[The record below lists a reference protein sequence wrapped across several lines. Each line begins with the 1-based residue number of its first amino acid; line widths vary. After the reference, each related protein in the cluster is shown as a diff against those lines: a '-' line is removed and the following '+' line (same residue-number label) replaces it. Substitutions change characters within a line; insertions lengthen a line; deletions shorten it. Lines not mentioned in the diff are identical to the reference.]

1 MTDIVTPEVRSRM
14 MSSIRGRDTV
24 PEKIVRSLLFRSG
37 FRFRLHRR
45 DLPGRPDIVLP
56 KYRAVIFINGCFWH
70 AHPRCA
76 YATCPSSNRKF
87 WQTKLA
93 DNQDRD
99 RRNIG
104 KLRRTGW
111 RVLVVWECTVRG
123 KLDLFELED
132 QLRSWIRSAAMF
144 GELADNR
151 DK

>member
-14 MSSIRGRDTV
+14 MSRIRGQDTV

-70 AHPRCA
+70 AHARCA
-76 YATCPSSNRKF
+76 YAASPSSNRKF
-87 WQTKLA
+87 WETKLA
-93 DNQDRD
+93 ANQERD

-104 KLRRTGW
+104 KLRQAGW
-111 RVLVVWECTVRG
+111 RVLIVWECTVRG
-123 KLDLFELED
+123 KQDLFELED
-132 QLRSWIRSAAMF
+132 QLGIWIRSAAES
-144 GELADNR
+144 GELADIP
-151 DK
+151 

>member
-14 MSSIRGRDTV
+14 MSRIRGQDTV

-70 AHPRCA
+70 AHARCA
-76 YATCPSSNRKF
+76 YATSPSSNRKF

-93 DNQDRD
+93 DNQERD

-104 KLRRTGW
+104 KLRQAGW
-111 RVLVVWECTVRG
+111 RVLIVWECTVRG
-123 KLDLFELED
+123 KQDLFELED
-132 QLRSWIRSAAMF
+132 QLGIWIRSAAES
-144 GELADNR
+144 GELADIQ
-151 DK
+151 

>member
-14 MSSIRGRDTV
+14 MSRIRGRDTG

-70 AHPRCA
+70 AHARCA
-76 YATCPSSNRKF
+76 YATSPSSNRKF
-87 WQTKLA
+87 WETKLA
-93 DNQDRD
+93 VNQERD

-104 KLRRTGW
+104 KLRQAGW

-123 KLDLFELED
+123 KQDLFELED
-132 QLRSWIRSAAMF
+132 QLGIWIRSAAES
-144 GELADNR
+144 GELADIQ
-151 DK
+151 

>member
-14 MSSIRGRDTV
+14 MSRIRGRDTG

-70 AHPRCA
+70 AHARCA
-76 YATCPSSNRKF
+76 YATSPSSNRKF
-87 WQTKLA
+87 WETKLA
-93 DNQDRD
+93 ANQERD

-104 KLRRTGW
+104 KLRQAGW

-123 KLDLFELED
+123 KQDLFELED
-132 QLRSWIRSAAMF
+132 QLGIWIRSAAES
-144 GELADNR
+144 GELADIQ
-151 DK
+151 

>member
-1 MTDIVTPEVRSRM
+1 MTDIVAPEVRSRM
-14 MSSIRGRDTV
+14 MSRIRGRDTG

-70 AHPRCA
+70 AHARCT
-76 YATCPSSNRKF
+76 YATSPSSNRKF

-93 DNQDRD
+93 DNQERD
-99 RRNIG
+99 RRNIRR
-104 KLRRTGW
+104 LRQAGW

-123 KLDLFELED
+123 KQNLFELED
-132 QLRSWIRSAAMF
+132 QLGIWIRSAAES
-144 GELADNR
+144 GELADIQ
-151 DK
+151 